1 MKEEEVKNPCDNC
14 ESETEKEKEEPISW
28 ICEDCKA

>member
-1 MKEEEVKNPCDNC
+1 MMKEEEVKNPCDNC
-14 ESETEKEKEEPISW
+14 ETEAEKEEPISW